1 MKKTYIIP
9 EMEVIKIASQ
19 TQMMAGSTV
28 PVDPTPENPG
38 NSDAPGLD
46 DDFDW

>member
-1 MKKTYIIP
+1 MKKTYINP
-9 EMEVIKIASQ
+9 VMEVIKIASQ

-28 PVDPTPENPG
+28 PTGTTPTDPAS
-38 NSDAPGLD
+38 SDAPGLD